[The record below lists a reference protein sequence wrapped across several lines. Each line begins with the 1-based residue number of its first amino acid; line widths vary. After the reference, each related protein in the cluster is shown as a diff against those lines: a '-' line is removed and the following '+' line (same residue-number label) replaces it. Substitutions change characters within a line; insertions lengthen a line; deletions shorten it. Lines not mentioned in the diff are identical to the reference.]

1 MTQRQPVLFV
11 SHGSPMLALEPGAW
25 GEALH
30 RWTQGLGGVKEVL
43 VLSAHWEGATPIGIT
58 SAPAPATLHD
68 FGGFPDQ
75 LYTLEY
81 PAPGAPELAERVR
94 GLLSAAGIPAQLDA
108 ARPLDHGAWVPLMAM
123 FPEAQVPV
131 LQVELPRPRTPR
143 AIFALGQALAPLR
156 DEGVLLVASGGIVH
170 NLRLLD
176 WQGEGNPEP
185 WALAFETWVAERL
198 AEGRNDS
205 IMDDVAS
212 AAHFAKAVP
221 TTEHF
226 DPLFFAMGAGG
237 GASPSTVHDAWQL
250 GSLSLRTWAWA

>member
-1 MTQRQPVLFV
+1 MTQRQPVVFV

-30 RWTQGLGGVKEVL
+30 GWAQGLRGVQAVL
-43 VLSAHWEGATPIGIT
+43 VLSAHWEGSRPLGVT

-68 FGGFPDQ
+68 FGGFPDE

-94 GLLSAAGIPAQLDA
+94 GLLACAGMEAQLDP

-123 FPEAQVPV
+123 FPDAKVPV

-143 AIFALGQALAPLR
+143 ELFALGQALRPLR
-156 DEGVLLVASGGIVH
+156 EAGVLLLASGGVVH

-176 WQGEGNPEP
+176 WNGAGNPEP
-185 WALAFETWVAERL
+185 WALAFETWVADRL
-198 AEGRNDS
+198 AKGQHDA
-205 IMDDVAS
+205 IMDEVAS
-212 AAHFAKAVP
+212 APHFAMAVP

-226 DPLFFAMGAGG
+226 DPLFFAMGASDGG
-237 GASPSTVHDAWQL
+237 PMTTVHDAWQL
-250 GSLSLRTWAWA
+250 GSLSLRVWAWA